1 MYICTN
7 LRYQSVACHRHLG
20 RSVTASCARG
30 GGREAGNRTNRASKA
45 SYYYFNYLL
54 SFGRFA
60 FPRKE
65 VTKTSGVGGS
75 CICGSTISPLVSK
88 GQKLFL
94 NKL

>member
-1 MYICTN
+1 MPKV
-7 LRYQSVACHRHLG
+7 LVRAMSKSCHKCSSTSGAQCIKKRGEQAIALAG
-20 RSVTASCARG
+20 TARPHG
-30 GGREAGNRTNRASKA
+30 
-45 SYYYFNYLL
+45 FYLL

-65 VTKTSGVGGS
+65 VTKNSGVGGS
-75 CICGSTISPLVSK
+75 CICGSTISPSVFK